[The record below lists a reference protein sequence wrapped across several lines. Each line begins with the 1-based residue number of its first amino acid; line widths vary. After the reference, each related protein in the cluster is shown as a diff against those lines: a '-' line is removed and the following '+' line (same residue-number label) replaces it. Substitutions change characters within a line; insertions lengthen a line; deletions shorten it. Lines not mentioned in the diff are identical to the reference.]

1 MSLVLRQTQTAG
13 LTVDELKD
21 LCRANKLLLGGN
33 KDELIERIK
42 KHVATGNK
50 LKPAAGL
57 TPADFKEEPDE
68 TWPMR
73 TLKAL
78 ASTLGLKVSGNKEEL
93 VARLNEVRDGDNGKD
108 ALLKDE
114 LVEHLRCAGLKVS
127 GTLPE
132 LVERVRNAKEYLASL
147 QVRDK
152 KSVVECLPE
161 MATIYKAE
169 LYLQHDTEKKGLKKQ
184 VSWQKKYIAE
194 RDDDVK
200 DLSNEIDVLTN
211 KVDEKDKKIRELE
224 TTINGLSIVAQ
235 EMWGEMDPEED
246 ETTTK
251 RKK

>member
-1 MSLVLRQTQTAG
+1 MSSALLNSATAVPYW
-13 LTVDELKD
+13 LCLKVDELKD

-33 KDELIERIK
+33 KDELIERIE
-42 KHVATGNK
+42 KHVAAGNK
-50 LKPAAGL
+50 LKPAGL

-68 TWPMR
+68 TWSMR

-93 VARLNEVRDGDNGKD
+93 VARLNAERDGDNGKG

-127 GTLPE
+127 GNLPE
-132 LVERVRNAKEYLASL
+132 LVERVRNAKEYLAIL

-169 LYLQHDTEKKGLKKQ
+169 LMLQHDTEKKDLKKS
-184 VSWQKKYIAE
+184 VSAQKKYIAE
-194 RDDDVK
+194 LEGRDTTDEMK
-200 DLSNEIDVLTN
+200 DLKETID
-211 KVDEKDKKIRELE
+211 KHEKYIHELE
-224 TTINGLSIVAQ
+224 TTLNGLSI
-235 EMWGEMDPEED
+235 
-246 ETTTK
+246 TTTK
-251 RKK
+251 AVSRMRSY